1 MKESLSGLSAPELFQ
16 FRPQGP
22 YSLSA
27 SQSDPDLFIW
37 ERAFYVLDCAVAS
50 LQSLLC
56 NPAISFCYQQVKQ
69 RTYIGLGMYGMRRG
83 S

>member
-37 ERAFYVLDCAVAS
+37 ERALYVLAHAVAS

-56 NPAISFCYQQVKQ
+56 KSIYLDVYALLKGTIPPFLIISV
-69 RTYIGLGMYGMRRG
+69 
-83 S
+83 

>member
-1 MKESLSGLSAPELFQ
+1 VKESLSGGPAPELFQ

-22 YSLSA
+22 HSFSA

-37 ERAFYVLDCAVAS
+37 ERAAYVLARAEAS

-56 NPAISFCYQQVKQ
+56 KSIHLDVYAILKGTIPPFLFIISV
-69 RTYIGLGMYGMRRG
+69 
-83 S
+83 

>member
-1 MKESLSGLSAPELFQ
+1 MKESLSCRLAPELFQ

-37 ERAFYVLDCAVAS
+37 ERAFYVLARTVAS

-56 NPAISFCYQQVKQ
+56 KSIHLDVYAFLKGTIPPFLFIIS
-69 RTYIGLGMYGMRRG
+69 M
-83 S
+83 

>member
-1 MKESLSGLSAPELFQ
+1 MKESLSSRSAPELFQ
-16 FRPQGP
+16 FRLQGP

-37 ERAFYVLDCAVAS
+37 ERAFYVLARAVVS

-56 NPAISFCYQQVKQ
+56 KSIHLDVYALLKGTIPPFLCITS
-69 RTYIGLGMYGMRRG
+69 M
-83 S
+83 